1 MSEKH
6 KSGMYGI
13 GTVFRKESRENF
25 RDRRAIFNSLLLGP
39 ILFPFMFIALVWFT
53 TAAEQERAEKTLE
66 VPVIGA
72 ELAPSLIRFLEQE
85 GMVVKAPPED
95 PEAVV
100 RRQEELVIIRI
111 LPEYPDKWNA
121 GEPAPVEVIADPS
134 RQESSVPI
142 RRVKT
147 LLAMYSQQTGILRL
161 QLRGVSPQVMAA
173 VDMRD
178 VDLSTAKSRAIL
190 AMIFLP
196 YVLMITAFTGGMHL
210 AMDTTAGEKERKS
223 LEPLLINPVPR
234 WQIMTGKLI
243 TTTLFA
249 MASLALTLVSF
260 KLVLPLM
267 PVGAFGVDL
276 TLSVMSLLQILLII
290 GPVAIL
296 ASSLLTLLASFAKSY
311 REAQSYMSLVV
322 MIPLIPSIIFMA
334 NPIKP
339 DTSMMLVPLFSQN
352 LLIGEII
359 RGDAIPLL
367 WYALSIGSTLIIGL
381 VLAVIAANLYNKP
394 RLIFSGS

>member
-1 MSEKH
+1 MS
-6 KSGMYGI
+6 SGMRGMN
-13 GTVFRKESRENF
+13 TVFRKESLENI
-25 RDRRAIFNSLLLGP
+25 RDRRAVFNSLLLGP

-53 TAAEQERAEKTLE
+53 TTAEQERAEQTLE

-72 ELAPSLIRFLEQE
+72 ELAPSLIRFLEQQ
-85 GMVVKAPPED
+85 GMVVKAPPAD

-111 LPEYPDKWNA
+111 LPEYPEKWQA

-142 RRVKT
+142 RRVKN
-147 LLAMYSQQTGILRL
+147 LLAIYSQQTGILRL
-161 QLRGVSPQVMAA
+161 QLRGVAPQVMAS
-173 VDMRD
+173 VDIQD

-234 WQIMTGKLI
+234 WQIMTGKLL

-249 MASLALTLVSF
+249 MASLALTLLSF

-267 PVGAFGVDL
+267 PVGAFGIDL
-276 TLSVMSLLQILLII
+276 SLSVIALLQILLII
-290 GPVAIL
+290 APVAIL
-296 ASSLLTLLASFAKSY
+296 ASSLLTLLASFAKTY

-322 MIPLIPSIIFMA
+322 MIPLVPSIIFMA

-339 DTSMMLVPLFSQN
+339 ELSMMAVPLFSQN

-367 WYALSIGSTLIIGL
+367 WYALSIGSTLVIGL
-381 VLAVIAANLYNKP
+381 VLAAIAATLYNKP